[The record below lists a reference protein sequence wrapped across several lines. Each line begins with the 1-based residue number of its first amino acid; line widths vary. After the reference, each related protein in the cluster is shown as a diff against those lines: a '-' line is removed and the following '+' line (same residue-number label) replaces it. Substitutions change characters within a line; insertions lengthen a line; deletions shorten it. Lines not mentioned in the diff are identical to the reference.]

1 MPTPEEKARK
11 AKLASAKSKVRELLM
26 ASKDA
31 KAEEWAAA
39 QGFTVMEARLAPE
52 YKNPAE
58 PYFVAYEAKLA
69 ELSRLRGLSL
79 PHPKDEPE
87 TVSVAAAPQVIEF
100 IEGMPDAADAGL
112 IRSST
117 VIVSENMWDA
127 TPPVSIKGWP
137 IETPAVIWGFCPNKA
152 MVIIELPDKRKASMW
167 KGRGNAWRIYEK
179 CRVKL
184 ESAEADPIYAPLPV
198 PRKAF

>member
-1 MPTPEEKARK
+1 MPTPEEKALK

-26 ASKDA
+26 AGKDA

-69 ELSRLRGLSL
+69 AGATAS
-79 PHPKDEPE
+79 HEPPE
-87 TVSVAAAPQVIEF
+87 ATAAAQGIEF
-100 IEGMPDAADAGL
+100 IEGVADSVDPVPSF
-112 IRSST
+112 SS
-117 VIVSENMWDA
+117 D
-127 TPPVSIKGWP
+127 SIKGWP
-137 IETPAVIWGFCPNKA
+137 VETPAVIWGFCPNKA
-152 MVIIELPDKRKASMW
+152 MVIIELPDKRRASMW

-184 ESAEADPIYAPLPV
+184 ESAEADPIYAPMPV

>member
-11 AKLASAKSKVRELLM
+11 AKLASSKSKVRELLM
-26 ASKDA
+26 AGKDA

-69 ELSRLRGLSL
+69 A
-79 PHPKDEPE
+79 D
-87 TVSVAAAPQVIEF
+87 VAASPEPTATPVAVQGIEF
-100 IEGMPDAADAGL
+100 IEGVADSVDPIPSLVPD
-112 IRSST
+112 S
-117 VIVSENMWDA
+117 M
-127 TPPVSIKGWP
+127 KGWP
-137 IETPAVIWGFCPNKA
+137 VETPAVIWGFCPNKA
-152 MVIIELPDKRKASMW
+152 MVIIELPDKRRASMW

-179 CRVKL
+179 CRARL
-184 ESAEADPIYAPLPV
+184 ESAEADPIYAPMPV